1 MEKSAPKLGEIL
13 VKNGWSALSA
23 VNAAL
28 AQQKRTR
35 EFLGEILLRDKKVSE
50 QHLAMALSEQSGI
63 PFVRLNEFSIE
74 WPLTLRFSVALVLE
88 RRCFP
93 LRVNAEEIT
102 FAITNVLDAW
112 MLSQIENECRGYRV
126 RLVLVTPTDMNEL
139 MTRYREYVNISIRKK
154 LESGSF

>member
-1 MEKSAPKLGEIL
+1 MEKAALKLGEIL
-13 VKNGWSALSA
+13 VKNGWAALGA

-50 QHLAMALSEQSGI
+50 EHLAKALSEQSGI
-63 PFVRLNEFSIE
+63 PFVRLTEFSIE

-88 RRCFP
+88 KKCFP
-93 LRVNAEEIT
+93 LRVSEEEIT

-112 MLSQIENECRGYRV
+112 MLSQIENECRRYRV
-126 RLVLVTPTDMNEL
+126 RLVLVTPSDMNEL